1 MVDKL
6 DAPIDDET
14 LARRAKNDSEAFS
27 VLYRRYLDRVYR
39 YLLSRV
45 GLVQE
50 AQDLTSQTFM
60 AAWEGI
66 ARYQGQ
72 GVFAA
77 WLFGIARRKAN
88 DYFRASRIEIALDE
102 IEDFPGD
109 SLSPEVLVE
118 THMHMEQV
126 AHCLSRIS
134 AERAEALALRVFGGL
149 SAAETG
155 ELMGKREDAINT
167 LVHRAMRDLRQQ
179 LVTTVEVES

>member
-1 MVDKL
+1 MADRL
-6 DAPIDDET
+6 HAPIDDET
-14 LARRAKNDSEAFS
+14 LARRAKNDAEAFS

-77 WLFGIARRKAN
+77 WLFGIARHKVDDYYRAN
-88 DYFRASRIEIALDE
+88 RIEVALDD
-102 IEDFPGD
+102 IEDLPGEA
-109 SLSPEVLVE
+109 LSPESLVE
-118 THMHMEQV
+118 MRIHMEQV
-126 AHCLSRIS
+126 AHSLSRMS
-134 AERAEALALRVFGGL
+134 GERAEALALRVFGGL
-149 SAAETG
+149 SAAEAG

-179 LVTTVEVES
+179 LVPTVEVES

>member
-1 MVDKL
+1 MVDML
-6 DAPIDDET
+6 HSLIDDET
-14 LARRAKNDSEAFS
+14 LARRAVKDPEAFS
-27 VLYRRYLDRVYR
+27 ALYRRYLDRVYR

-77 WLFGIARRKAN
+77 WLFGIARHKSD
-88 DYFRASRIEIALDE
+88 DYFRANRVEIALEE
-102 IEDFPGD
+102 IEDLPAD
-109 SLSPEVLVE
+109 ALSPEALAE
-118 THMHMEQV
+118 THIHMEQV

-155 ELMGKREDAINT
+155 QLMGKREDAVNT
-167 LVHRAMRDLRQQ
+167 LVYRAMKDLKQQ
-179 LVTTVEVES
+179 LVKAVEVES